1 MFRVMSAL
9 VLLVVLQPSPPA
21 RVYLPA
27 VSASPDPLA
36 AAATGLLYPSETDS
50 VLVARSYGEPSPAA
64 ACAALDGRP
73 RDARAVLD
81 ALVTNVGPEWT
92 PLRIAVLA
100 LDAPLACRVGGVE
113 GDIHLMGVDPS
124 GRVVGVWAFVVET

>member
-1 MFRVMSAL
+1 MIRAAFAL
-9 VLLVVLQPSPPA
+9 LLLAALQPAPPA

-27 VSASPDPLA
+27 VSAAPGPLA
-36 AAATGLLYPSETDS
+36 EVATGLLYPSETDS
-50 VLVARSYGEPSPAA
+50 ALVARSYAEPSAAA
-64 ACAALDGRP
+64 ACAALGGRP

-81 ALVTNVGPEWT
+81 ALVASDAAWK
-92 PLRIAVLA
+92 PLRAAVLA

-113 GDIHLMGVDPS
+113 GAMHLMGIDPS